1 MSSGARVARAGL
13 LSLLAVGWALA
24 GHLWAMPTHGS
35 APAGL
40 GATVLDG
47 TVLGP
52 LLWAGVAVG
61 LIGWLVLP
69 TRRSTGPGQ
78 QTRRAFVLGG
88 VLGLGQLLTH
98 AALSLAPLLA
108 GQVRPVGHVHLHG
121 HGHGFGH
128 GHGQMHAAAQTA
140 ATGAPQTE
148 VLVGAVAH
156 GGSAMLLAHGL
167 ATLAAA
173 LAWTLASVAWEAVVG
188 WLGRVTVRLAPVAA
202 VLRPPSAAPASAP
215 RALAPH
221 HSWEGRGPPSR
232 ALVTGAASP
241 RPELSLRLV

>member
-24 GHLWAMPTHGS
+24 GHLLAMPTHGP
-35 APAGL
+35 AAAGL
-40 GATVLDG
+40 GVTVLAG

-52 LLWAGVAVG
+52 LLWAGLAVG

-98 AALSLAPLLA
+98 AALALAPLLA

-121 HGHGFGH
+121 HVQ
-128 GHGQMHAAAQTA
+128 GQLHAAVGTA
-140 ATGAPQTE
+140 ATDAPQTE
-148 VLVGAVAH
+148 VLIGAVAH
-156 GGSAMLLAHGL
+156 GGSTMLLAHGL
-167 ATLAAA
+167 ATIAAA
-173 LAWTLASVAWEAVVG
+173 LAWTLASVAWETVAG
-188 WLGRVTVRLAPVAA
+188 WLGRVTVRLAPVA
-202 VLRPPSAAPASAP
+202 VLLRPPPAAPACAP

-221 HSWEGRGPPSR
+221 HSWEGRGPPST
-232 ALVTGAASP
+232 ALATGAAPP
-241 RPELSLRLV
+241 RPALSVRLV